1 MLYPTELR
9 GLAKTEALLTRICP
23 RDCLP
28 NPQRPALFTASRPGE
43 AAEPHR
49 IVGITYSAPE
59 RIPAGQRAV
68 TVFSRV

>member
-9 GLAKTEALLTRICP
+9 GLAAGRY
-23 RDCLP
+23 
-28 NPQRPALFTASRPGE
+28 TAGGGDATAARGE
-43 AAEPHR
+43 VYR

-68 TVFSRV
+68 TVLSLV